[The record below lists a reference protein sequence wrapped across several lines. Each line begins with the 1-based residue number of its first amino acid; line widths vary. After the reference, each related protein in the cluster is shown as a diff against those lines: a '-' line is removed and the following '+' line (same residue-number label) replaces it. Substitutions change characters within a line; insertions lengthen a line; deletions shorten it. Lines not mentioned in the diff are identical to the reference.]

1 MRIGELR
8 LFSSRL
14 SLPFAAFLLMGFAVL
29 SSSSGADDALF
40 ARTQGELE
48 RLWSGVLGCA
58 DGHEPHIT
66 RNRLDDSGSFEDT
79 DSEAVPT
86 GTSGDY
92 SQCGKQSLRN
102 TSSRMIIDTIEGAL
116 RQGGLAL
123 FEDGFQVDS
132 SISWVFG
139 DNFQGELDVVVP
151 VWSSTRLNGEGSVLF
166 LQPGAAFWPGID
178 DDLRS
183 DANLGVVYRTN
194 LLPDVVAGVSVFYDR
209 NFERGHSRLG
219 LGADAQS
226 GNFHGSFNYYHPLTD
241 EEDGREDDG
250 ISYIERAQRGSDLTF
265 AFGHD
270 TFRLSGSLGYW
281 RFEGEDEEKTQ
292 WHPSYGFDAGFRVL
306 PGVFVEGGYEHH
318 DSEDSL
324 GSRWSAGLSVRFAL
338 PGLDGAMDFESGNLS
353 SPYLWRVVERE
364 KRILYEE
371 FIGLPRVNLTAS
383 HSVQM
388 EGEMATVTLA
398 LSDPLEEDVELHLI
412 THEAS
417 TATLGPDGDFSLGY
431 TVFEVDAE
439 TGEESRPAG
448 DPTDCPISPCEVAI
462 PSGVTTAEV
471 LMDIHDDSDDND
483 REQSEYIEM
492 RVHVPEAHAAL
503 VHSRDVVR
511 VTIAAHGNT
520 VAFDSASDTELLENT
535 AGPTSNGTPP
545 VPGTAEVAVLVD
557 LPAPRP
563 ITLDVNVDPSSTAE
577 PEDYSLPSALTIPA
591 GQPGGTITLT
601 GIDDSDGEE
610 GSETIVLS
618 LSARGSLPEGWS
630 LDETTTHEVT
640 IRDDDLSVGFAVDDL
655 NGTEPANGS
664 TDFSVRVSLTVPP
677 SAELTVP
684 VEIDATGTTARVS
697 GGSEDVTY
705 TSTSLTFDANTQTL
719 SQNIIL
725 TVNADDDAEGAETV
739 RLRIGDHSSYRSGG
753 NDFSIGRETF
763 TLTILAND
771 NTISFDSASDTELEE
786 NRGTA
791 NVKVNVNQPTL
802 QTITLNVDV
811 DSSSTAESGD
821 YSLPSTVTI
830 PATQPSGTIT
840 LRGIDDPDGEGNED
854 IILSLS
860 ASGVLPEGWT
870 LDETATHTVTIRDD
884 DLAIGFAVAERTE
897 PEPESAT
904 GDTQFTVAVEVT
916 VSPEANLTVPIGIDT
931 AATSASAA
939 AGGDVTYTPTSL
951 TFNANTQTLS
961 QDITFT
967 VRADSTAEEDE
978 RLRLRI
984 SDDSSFTSGGNN
996 FSVGQRTFDL
1006 IIPAND
1012 NTVSFDSSSDAE
1024 FGENRGTANVRVNV
1038 DRPAPT
1044 TITLNVNVDSSST
1057 ADPSNDFSLPST
1069 VTIRAEQP
1077 RGMITLTG
1085 VHDDI
1090 SEGNETVVL
1099 SLSAPAGGL
1108 PEGWTVDETATYEL
1122 RILDDDLAIG
1132 FAVAERTEPEPAMGT
1147 TTFTV
1152 AVEVTVS
1159 PEVELTVPIG
1169 VDTTATSASVT
1180 TGGDVEYTPTS
1191 LTFAANTE
1199 TLSQDITFTVRDDSV
1214 AEEDER
1220 LRLRISDHTSFTD
1233 GGNNFSVGQRTFDLI
1248 IPAND
1253 NVVRLDLA
1261 DDASVEE
1268 GGTLSVSLATEGNN
1282 PAPSSGLPIVVT
1294 VTPQGSASDNDIS
1307 YTRNRSFSGMP
1318 PFNFNITAD
1327 GDTDAEAPEVFDI
1340 SIVAGANFPSSWG
1353 SVDSATA
1360 AFTIPANDNIIELAS
1375 TSQRFTLQEH
1385 ATTIQSGIVVLDIDN
1400 PAALADALSSNITL
1414 THTATIA
1421 GDEDDTVGNDIEV
1434 DDFVIDATTGQAT
1447 LSGLGITFGALTDTV
1462 PELDEVA
1469 TITFTDDNDVL
1480 PEGWEVNSGNNS
1492 LTVTIPA
1499 NDNEFALGAPADA
1512 AIDEGG
1518 DGTTLEL
1525 SFTNPPPSET
1535 VLRIDFDDRN
1545 GSGVERDDGELDVN
1559 FSANKG
1565 AVYSKTDETLTIPA
1579 NVDSPVTLTVEAE
1592 DDTRPESDEMFTLQL
1607 NDSHASN
1614 SLPDGF
1620 AIASGQAQHVI
1631 TINAADNTVGFA
1643 SASSEL
1649 VEGAFA
1655 PSLDGNLV
1663 IEASEQLPGQT
1674 ALPTFILRSDNP
1686 DVLIRRTHDR
1696 HLYNSSS
1703 GELTIRSGSAINTNR
1718 RPRVQEVD
1726 ISLGI
1731 AVDEDAMSE
1740 EATLTLDLK
1749 SGESLPEGWEL
1760 GRKTHTVKI
1769 FDKDVPVPRTVFFE
1783 TDSAEIAEDASN
1795 NVSVTLRISPPPTAP
1810 ISIPVTA
1817 EGDSNAYTSR
1827 AGAQGASFGGTVDF
1841 AANDGDARL
1850 FLIPQEDGNAVSEV
1864 ITFTIGTLPANY
1876 TVAEHASWT
1885 VTINDIDA
1893 PKGDVGFAPNQPANG
1908 AEGASVSLKVMSTV
1922 AADEDLEIAWEVEPG
1937 DEVNTS
1943 AGTVTIPMG
1952 ENEASFEIGIR
1963 TDGIAEGSET
1973 ITVKLGGANLPRG
1986 WSLSSETG
1994 EHEIR
1999 IDANENNIGFKD
2011 ESTRVLTEGAPVDG
2025 GTSVD
2030 LGLFINKALPQASTI
2045 SLVSDN
2051 PDVRIVP
2058 RVPTMATYS
2067 GTTLTIPAGE
2077 NEIFLTV
2084 TSIEDTDDMHD
2095 SATLTLANLGLP
2107 QGWEIARS
2115 ANSLP
2120 LSILDQDAANF
2131 IGFASTST
2139 IIDETLGDR
2148 DDCAGETRENCVKI
2162 VLHTNPHV
2170 TDPGA
2175 LGGLALLNR
2184 SGEGQVTRDIFLLS
2198 SSSSS
2203 VPQRTRT
2210 IAYTQTDVAG
2220 GTEIIIPVYINDDTV
2235 FEGDEVFTLS
2245 ITDQSAPTGY
2255 IFLEKTH
2262 TITILSSENT
2272 LDVAAVPSG
2281 EFFEGDVVPVTL
2293 TLSNPAPSNGLPV
2306 NVTVAPQ
2313 GSASA
2318 EDISFL
2324 TSVNIPAGANE
2335 FDVEV
2340 SIVEDTVAESQ
2351 AESFV
2356 FSITAGADFPASWG
2370 SVATTTQTINVAEDG
2385 EDHVSFRS
2393 SNPATASEG
2402 DAVDL
2407 SVELNKSYTESLTFN
2422 WEASPANAVQV
2433 SSGQVTVAASAT
2445 MNSTPIH
2452 LVFRDDKVAELQQDI
2467 TVTLTDVDT
2476 TDNYAVHP
2484 VNGKHV
2490 IALAASDNT
2499 IRFSREEA
2507 SLGETGSTFGGTL
2520 DNIGF
2525 VSIVVD
2531 NPLPTLA
2538 DIQLRIS
2545 GTAEGEGKRGE
2556 EGDYF
2561 FSVGNHSRANG
2572 GLYNFETD
2580 ILTLPHSIGQVG
2592 LGVDSN
2598 PDTDA
2603 DHETIIFEI
2612 SDNNLPE
2619 GWTIVEPS
2627 TTTVY
2632 INDAQAADRN
2642 NNIGFARSN
2651 ITVREGD
2658 SIFDLSLSLRNAG
2671 GGPLHRDG
2679 VVRNTPV
2686 ALPLMLSFTGNDDG
2700 DLEHSGEVVI
2710 IPAGTSVANSI
2721 VSVPHFT
2728 ARDDSL
2734 PESIETVTVTLA
2746 KGASFPSG
2754 WEIDATANTFRIN
2767 IQDNDTPTSTLGFA
2781 DAMISTEETRS
2792 ASQQI
2797 QLMGALKDASGNPL
2811 TNLAVALPFALS
2823 IDVQANDG
2831 DISLDDTGE
2840 VATSVSLDANGE
2852 FNLAAVTIIDDEE
2865 TEADETFIIR
2875 LARGG
2880 NFPSGWSI
2888 DDDAN
2893 ELSVTIDQNDQPESF
2908 VQFVDKEL
2916 NIAEEVDGLSATVRV
2931 AISPQLSS
2939 EASIGIDAAGTAL
2952 FLSDY
2957 TFDGTHYRIT
2967 NEQPLEGII
2976 TLPAGADEA
2985 TFAVIAAGDGVDE
2998 PDEQIEIRLV
3008 ERSGDNALPSPYEIG
3023 KQSRLIVNLADG
3035 DDPPPNVIRF
3045 ADNAPVSAS
3054 EGGETVAVSLVVPAP
3069 PPEDIELRFFFVGTA
3084 GEASGSRA
3092 NDYSVTTIGGMYEA
3106 SRAILTIPAGEDD
3119 VRITLDIEDDFIV
3132 DPEETITM
3140 VMRANGPLPEGFG
3153 VAPEPNHTHTVTIA
3167 DNDIPA
3173 FIGFESRESRIE
3185 EPGSATLGHEIPL
3198 YIRGVIPRDF
3208 VLDAAVDSASTATN
3222 NTDFA
3227 VQRLFLEAGDK
3238 APASILV
3245 DIKPDNNAENDE
3257 TIILVLDGN
3266 SLPDGLGLAGITT
3279 HAITIPANDNAVQFG
3294 GVIDGIE
3301 SLGEAAGSRT
3311 EDIRVSLP
3319 QHSESG
3325 NVDIA
3330 MRSSGSATE
3339 GSDYDITVKS
3349 PATATYANGVLS
3361 IPPGEGMID
3370 LTITV
3375 VDDSPDDDDVDF
3387 DNETI
3392 ILTLSDPNGNL
3403 PSGWFINT
3411 GEAGANVFG
3420 HIQSLSIADDDNPA
3434 ASTIT
3439 FGTTAVTAEETTGS
3453 QNGCAS
3459 FTAGVKNCIATV
3471 VHINPGITGAEMKAT
3486 LTLADASGS
3495 ALSTDDV
3502 FITGDESSDRAS
3514 TTDLIFENT
3523 DGQAGGNRKTIY
3535 IHIVDD
3541 DIVEE
3546 TKTFTLTISDLSD
3559 GISHTLVNDTFT
3571 LTLTDDDKPTNTIG
3585 FESAGAVTD
3594 ETRAAGQGIRI
3605 RGVLKTPDG
3614 GVVPRP
3620 DVPIPFTLTLS
3631 TTGDIMVD
3639 GAGAVSD
3646 KVFTDALG
3654 AFDLAEA
3661 TIIDDADREDAE
3673 AVTITLGKGVRFPD
3687 GWSIEPG
3694 ADEFE
3699 ITINSNDNLISFGG
3713 FVDSTASLGEADGS
3727 QTEDIRLAI
3736 DAAHPDEAITLNIL
3750 SSGTATEEADYEI
3763 SVKSP
3768 TGASYSKGVLTI
3780 PATEDTVDL
3789 TITVMDDAVDD
3800 EDVDFDDFDNE
3811 EIILTIDPLSSLPNG
3826 WRVDAREMPAS
3837 SGEFNNI
3844 FKAVITDNDTAA
3856 ASTAGWRTTHTIV
3869 NETVPNSPCAN
3880 YYMTDDIYKNCFR
3893 VVIHN
3898 TPKITGIPGT
3908 LITLGDEDGNKLTST
3923 DDIFISDEELDL
3935 GQAVEVGH
3943 NYSNTRALHDPNYDW
3958 DVYIVNDDKVEGDRV
3973 YTLTI
3978 EKAPGGYTLVNPVHT
3993 ITILDDDFA
4002 TASFAEGSSTGQED
4016 VANSSSIE
4024 ITLSHAAPVGG
4035 LPLRL
4040 AFDNTTSAPSY
4051 VVSDAAKASY
4061 SQGNG
4066 LLTINEGE
4074 TSVTLTGSQ
4083 TSDQDNID
4091 NEYVIT
4097 LEKGENFPRHF
4108 VIDSD
4113 KNVHTAIFDDLTP
4126 NENTIGWA
4134 MTEVS
4139 AMEGAADSLV
4149 RPLPMLKL
4157 TDVIGGGG
4165 AFTYPIPEFRFT
4177 TTINDAVT
4185 GFLISLGNSD
4195 GTSDGDWSG
4204 STGEVRL
4211 RAGKSYNDGLIDVL
4225 FDITDDIF
4233 EEGTVLYEYTISP
4246 VNFPR
4251 GWEVD
4256 PDNDTLTIT
4265 VHDDEVPVPGG
4276 SNVIE
4281 FVETGA
4287 GISEAGEESVSTIV
4301 RITHPN
4307 RNQMKFSLAPQ
4318 SAPASSAGTEDYN
4331 YDVTLPSDPSAD
4343 IYDES
4348 NRIVTLPG
4356 GASEIELM
4364 VTAEDDRLD
4373 DDLEVVNFKLEEAGA
4388 VEVLPEGWRIGER
4401 DTFAVTVF
4409 DNDGSA
4415 GAPTATL
4422 SEWTRSGST
4431 KGGIA
4436 QLSSTTAE
4444 DTPFELSPRGAVYL
4458 TEKAPAPEGLNLILT
4473 VPIEHADDVEI
4484 SNGSSLKSSVTKGS
4498 VDGQYLFNVKAGESD
4513 ATFYVNV
4520 TNDNFDEPI
4529 EAFDITLSEGA
4540 NFPSNWTLR
4549 EEVAY
4554 RLVIPVDENDTI
4566 GTIGFDLNAV
4576 ATVTEGASFASP
4588 PTPTNAIELPINIFP
4603 ALSENIMLA
4612 ISVTGD
4618 GVQDGEYNIY
4628 TITAS
4633 GATYANGFLSI
4644 PSGTTETSFVFATRD
4659 DEESEINEEAI
4670 VTLSGELPPR
4680 LSFAERSRTITIID
4694 DDRKIGFAASTD
4706 TVNRTSVFEDVGA
4719 VTLTVVP
4726 VVPFSGDGTLEWSA
4740 SPTDSL
4746 SGATSGS
4753 IDLNQGDTSKTFT
4766 ISVNDDSTLE
4776 NSEEITI
4783 TLAAGSLPPGWQ
4795 LDDDS
4800 HVIAVA
4806 PSDGTLEFASSF
4818 ADTTAVEGDMVA
4830 VTLSSDID
4838 APSDGLPITVSVAP
4852 QGGDAAAEDV
4862 MFSELQTIPAGQ
4874 REHSFNIEIREDDTY
4889 EGAAEEFLVG
4899 IAAGMDFPNGWG
4911 TVSTD
4916 TRTITVSADDNT
4928 IRFAQAM
4935 LTVSE
4940 DPGFFG
4946 TANTRMFRIDIDAA
4960 LPTAADITINFDGN
4974 HEDGDYSIDV
4984 SDGDKASGTSY
4995 ANGVLTI
5002 GAGDGQIEMK
5012 ITANPDAMEADNEV
5026 FTLTFDGSSLPE
5038 GLHLEDPPSSLEI
5051 TIEDAES
5058 VVGFKEAFSRMAEN
5072 VGMVELEVVAGFE
5085 APEDITLNVT
5095 VQDIAPTAFT
5105 ATATKDYV
5113 LVTTRLTIPKG
5124 QKTGTVQLNIMDDND
5139 MEGGESNESV
5149 ELIISAS
5156 GSLPDGWR
5164 ISIPEHELTI
5174 ENDDSV
5180 VGFAAYTGIVFNNL
5194 GGAVNEP
5201 IVFEDAENVFV
5212 RVQSTQPAP
5221 MGGFDLKYQVTSGA
5235 SQLASTHQGV
5245 ATITFPGE
5253 NGGDTVADFNITW
5266 MDDSTPEPEAT
5277 VTLKLLQT
5285 DSNLPDG
5292 WTFGKQEYTFD
5303 LVDDDNRIGFAA
5315 SSSDVAEN
5323 VQDGMASVMVN
5334 VNGSAPPSNI
5344 TLDVSVET
5352 SGTTATEGSE
5362 DDYLPLSPSLTISTS
5377 QTQGAIQIGIVNDSK
5392 RESDEDVVL
5401 SIAASGDLPR
5411 GWSLGTMSH
5420 TLTIKDDDREVSFA
5434 DGAPSEIME
5443 DGVSVSA
5450 ELQIMPP
5457 LAADVTIPLFI
5468 TGDSDAYTISTSP
5481 ASAALS
5487 TRPDNQRS
5495 WNGTVS
5501 FVQADGD
5508 SVTFSIVPKKEEDRT
5523 DDSITVAID
5532 AANLPYGYSVGSNP
5546 SWELNIV
5553 DIDKR
5558 VVSFTDERRGDVSED
5573 GFTINTI
5580 QIMPPPTTASV
5591 SIPLTIIG
5599 DPDAYTISLVSSGSA
5614 TISSDGM
5621 IDFPRGQGSVRIRV
5635 DGNRD
5640 LDREEEDI
5648 AITIDDANLPPGYRT
5663 GTISSWEF
5671 KIKDSGQ
5678 RAVSFLR
5685 ADVDSVRENGYFAN
5699 QRLYIYPPLT
5709 ENVVIPLIIT
5719 GDPDA
5724 YTMRTVSP
5732 SGAITVQ
5739 PIDAS
5744 TARGEVAFA
5753 LSAGSSEFV
5762 TLELQG
5768 ADDEDND
5775 PETVTLTI
5783 DESQLPPGYGVGSI
5797 PSWRIDIA
5805 DDSRVVSF
5813 GPNPDTAVFRDR
5825 VTISEGGR
5833 ASVQLRVSPPLEA
5846 GQNLAVPLRS
5856 TYSIVLP
5863 NHPFLLEWPSGE
5875 YSISAIS
5882 PRGARYENG
5891 VVHFDQRGDADSVT
5905 LEFRSRRDP
5914 DHFNERINISID
5926 GPNLPLGFVA
5936 GDNSSWELNST
5947 DNTRPNISF
5956 AVQDVTEE
5964 DVGHDGW
5971 LTLNK
5976 RVGDV
5981 INVRVESRNGN
5992 DINRRP
5998 GPAINLGVDTPFD
6011 NPGIP
6016 GISRPNQNPI
6026 YGSDSRGG
6034 EVVLAESNGGI
6045 TDWEVR
6051 REGSGDNTYNIRFTA
6066 RRAGSYTV
6074 RIAEVPS
6081 GTVIGEISRIN
6092 IRIQ

>member
-1 MRIGELR
+1 MNSMRIGELR

-79 DSEAVPT
+79 DGEAVPT

-102 TSSRMIIDTIEGAL
+102 TSSRMIVDTIEGAL

-132 SISWVFG
+132 SIGWVLG
-139 DNFQGELDVVVP
+139 DNVQGELDVVVP
-151 VWSSTRLNGEGSVLF
+151 VWSSTRLSGEGSVLF

-194 LLPDVVAGVSVFYDR
+194 LLPDVVAGVSIFYDR

-241 EEDGREDDG
+241 EEDGREEDG

-292 WHPSYGFDAGFRVL
+292 WHPSYGVDAGFRVL

-338 PGLDGAMDFESGNLS
+338 PGLDGAMDFGGGNLS
-353 SPYLWRVVERE
+353 SPDLWRVVERE

-563 ITLDVNVDPSSTAE
+563 ITLNVNVDPSSTAE

-618 LSARGSLPEGWS
+618 LSA
-630 LDETTTHEVT
+630 
-640 IRDDDLSVGFAVDDL
+640 
-655 NGTEPANGS
+655 
-664 TDFSVRVSLTVPP
+664 
-677 SAELTVP
+677 
-684 VEIDATGTTARVS
+684 
-697 GGSEDVTY
+697 
-705 TSTSLTFDANTQTL
+705 
-719 SQNIIL
+719 
-725 TVNADDDAEGAETV
+725 
-739 RLRIGDHSSYRSGG
+739 
-753 NDFSIGRETF
+753 
-763 TLTILAND
+763 
-771 NTISFDSASDTELEE
+771 
-786 NRGTA
+786 
-791 NVKVNVNQPTL
+791 
-802 QTITLNVDV
+802 
-811 DSSSTAESGD
+811 
-821 YSLPSTVTI
+821 
-830 PATQPSGTIT
+830 
-840 LRGIDDPDGEGNED
+840 
-854 IILSLS
+854 
-860 ASGVLPEGWT
+860 SGVLPEGWI

-897 PEPESAT
+897 PESAT

-916 VSPEANLTVPIGIDT
+916 VSPKANLTVPIGIDT
-931 AATSASAA
+931 TATSASAT

-961 QDITFT
+961 QDINFT
-967 VRADSTAEEDE
+967 VRADSVAEEDE

-1012 NTVSFDSSSDAE
+1012 NTVSFDSSSDTE

-1057 ADPSNDFSLPST
+1057 ADPNDDFSLPQT
-1069 VTIRAEQP
+1069 VTIRQGQP
-1077 RGMITLTG
+1077 SGMITLTG

-1132 FAVAERTEPEPAMGT
+1132 FAVAERTEPEPTTGT

-1169 VDTTATSASVT
+1169 VDTTSTSASVT

-1199 TLSQDITFTVRDDSV
+1199 TLSQDITFTVRDDSA

-1220 LRLRISDHTSFTD
+1220 LRLRISDHISFTD

-1253 NVVRLDLA
+1253 NVVRLDIA

-1268 GGTLSVSLATEGNN
+1268 GGSLSVSLATEGNN

-1294 VTPQGSASDNDIS
+1294 VTPQGSASVNDIS
-1307 YTRNRSFSGMP
+1307 YTRNQSFSGMP

-1327 GDTDAEAPEVFDI
+1327 GDTHAEAPEIFDI
-1340 SIVAGANFPSSWG
+1340 SIAAGTNFPSSWG

-1375 TSQRFTLQEH
+1375 TSQSFTLQEH

-1400 PAALADALSSNITL
+1400 PAALADALSGNITL

-1434 DDFVIDATTGQAT
+1434 DDFVIDATTGQAI

-1469 TITFTDDNDVL
+1469 TITFTDDNAVL

-1499 NDNEFALGAPADA
+1499 NDNEFTLGAPADA

-1525 SFTNPPPSET
+1525 SFTNPPPSDT
-1535 VLRIDFDDRN
+1535 VLRIDFEDRN

-1565 AVYSKTDETLTIPA
+1565 ATYSKTDETLTIPA

-1614 SLPDGF
+1614 SLPNGF
-1620 AIASGQAQHVI
+1620 AVASGQAQHVI

-1731 AVDEDAMSE
+1731 ATDEDAMSE

-1817 EGDSNAYTSR
+1817 EGDSNAYTSQ

-1876 TVAEHASWT
+1876 TVAENASWT

-1908 AEGASVSLKVMSTV
+1908 AEGALVSLKVMSTV

-1937 DEVNTS
+1937 DEVDTS

-1952 ENEASFEIGIR
+1952 ENEATFEIGIR

-1973 ITVKLGGANLPRG
+1973 IKVKLGSANLPRG

-1999 IDANENNIGFKD
+1999 IDANENTIGFKD
-2011 ESTRVLTEGAPVDG
+2011 ESTRVLTEGVPVDG

-2030 LGLFINKALPQASTI
+2030 LGLFINKALPQASTV

-2058 RVPTMATYS
+2058 RVPTTATYS

-2077 NEIFLTV
+2077 DEIFLTV

-2107 QGWEIARS
+2107 QGWEIAS
-2115 ANSLP
+2115 STNSLP

-2131 IGFASTST
+2131 IGFALTST

-2148 DDCAGETRENCVKI
+2148 DNCAGETRENCVKI
-2162 VLHTNPHV
+2162 VLHASPHV
-2170 TDPGA
+2170 TDSGA
-2175 LGGLALLNR
+2175 LGNLVLANR
-2184 SGEGQVTRDIFLLS
+2184 SGEGGVTNDIFLLS

-2203 VPQRTRT
+2203 VPQRTRS
-2210 IAYTQTDVAG
+2210 IDYTETDAAD
-2220 GTEIIIPVYINDDTV
+2220 GTKITIPVYINDDAV

-2245 ITDQSAPTGY
+2245 ISDPTAPTGY
-2255 IFLEKTH
+2255 TFSNKTH

-2272 LDVAAVPSG
+2272 LDIAAIPSG

-2306 NVTVAPQ
+2306 NVTVTPQ

-2318 EDISFL
+2318 EDIMFPA
-2324 TSVNIPAGANE
+2324 SVVIPAGMDQ
-2335 FDVEV
+2335 FDVGV
-2340 SIVEDTVAESQ
+2340 TIVEDSVTEMG
-2351 AESFV
+2351 AESFQ
-2356 FSITAGADFPASWG
+2356 FSIAAGTNFPASWG
-2370 SVATTTQTINVAEDG
+2370 TVATTTQTINVAEDG

-2393 SNPATASEG
+2393 ENPATAREG
-2402 DAVDL
+2402 DRDVDL
-2407 SVELNKSYTESLTFN
+2407 SVELNKAHNADLTFN
-2422 WEASPANAVQV
+2422 WSVLPADAVEI
-2433 SSGQVTVAASAT
+2433 SSGQVTIPSNNT
-2445 MNSTPIH
+2445 RNSTPIS
-2452 LVFRDDKVAELQQDI
+2452 LDFMDDEVAELQQDI
-2467 TVTLTDVDT
+2467 TITLTDVDT
-2476 TDNYAVHP
+2476 ADNYAIHP
-2484 VNGKHV
+2484 VNGRHV
-2490 IALAASDNT
+2490 IVLAASDNT
-2499 IRFSREEA
+2499 IRFSRTES
-2507 SLGETGSTFGGTL
+2507 SLGETGNTLGGTL
-2520 DNIGF
+2520 DNIG
-2525 VSIVVD
+2525 SIGIFVD
-2531 NPLPTLA
+2531 NPLPMPSGIRLM
-2538 DIQLRIS
+2538 IS
-2545 GTAEGEGKRGE
+2545 GTAEGEGID
-2556 EGDYF
+2556 GDYF
-2561 FSVGNHSRANG
+2561 FTVPSRSRANG
-2572 GLYNFETD
+2572 GLYDFQSQ

-2592 LGVDSN
+2592 FAVDAN
-2598 PDTDA
+2598 RDDDA
-2603 DHETIIFEI
+2603 DHETIIFNI
-2612 SDNNLPE
+2612 SDNGSLPE

-2627 TTTVY
+2627 TSTVY
-2632 INDAQAADRN
+2632 INDAQSADRN

-2671 GGPLHRDG
+2671 GGPLYRDG
-2679 VVRNTPV
+2679 LVRSTPV
-2686 ALPLMLSFTGNDDG
+2686 ALPLMLSLSDDG
-2700 DLEHSGEVVI
+2700 DLKQNSELII
-2710 IPAGTSVANSI
+2710 IPAGTSIANGI

-2728 ARDDSL
+2728 VNDDSL
-2734 PESIETVTVTLA
+2734 DEGTETVTVTLA

-2754 WEIDATANTFRIN
+2754 WEIDATANTFRIS
-2767 IQDNDTPTSTLGFA
+2767 IQDNDTPTKTLGFA
-2781 DAMISTEETRS
+2781 DTVISTEETRS
-2792 ASQQI
+2792 GSQQI
-2797 QLMGALKDASGNPL
+2797 QLTGVLSEASGSPV
-2811 TNLAVALPFALS
+2811 TNLAVALPFALT
-2823 IDVQANDG
+2823 IGGDANDG
-2831 DISLDDTGE
+2831 DISLEETGE
-2840 VATSVSLDANGE
+2840 VSASVSLDASGE
-2852 FNLAAVTIIDDEE
+2852 FNLAAATIIDDDE

-2893 ELSVTIDQNDQPESF
+2893 ELSVTINQNDQPGSF

-2916 NIAEEVDGLSATVRV
+2916 NIAEDVDRLSATVRV

-2976 TLPAGADEA
+2976 TLPAEVDEA

-2998 PDEQIEIRLV
+2998 PDEHIEIRLV

-3023 KQSRLIVNLADG
+3023 EQSRLIVSLADG
-3035 DDPPPNVIRF
+3035 DDTPPNVIGF

-3054 EGGETVAVSLVVPAP
+3054 EGGETVAVSLVVPRP

-3084 GEASGSRA
+3084 GEASGSSA

-3140 VMRANGPLPEGFG
+3140 VMRTNGPLPEGFG
-3153 VAPEPNHTHTVTIA
+3153 VAPEPNHTHTITIA

-3198 YIRGVIPRDF
+3198 YIRGAIPRDF
-3208 VLDAAVDSASTATN
+3208 VLNAAVDAASTAAN
-3222 NTDFA
+3222 NADFA

-3245 DIKPDNNAENDE
+3245 DINPDNNAENDE

-3294 GVIDGIE
+3294 GVVDGTA

-3361 IPPGEGMID
+3361 IPPGEGMVD

-3375 VDDSPDDDDVDF
+3375 VDDGPDDDDVDF

-3403 PSGWFINT
+3403 PRGWFINT
-3411 GEAGANVFG
+3411 GEVGANVFG
-3420 HIQSLSIADDDNPA
+3420 HIRSLSIADDDNPA

-3459 FTAGVKNCIATV
+3459 FTTGVKNCIATV

-3495 ALSTDDV
+3495 APSTDDV

-3514 TTDLIFENT
+3514 TTDLVFENT

-3535 IHIVDD
+3535 IYIVDD

-3585 FESAGAVTD
+3585 FESAEIVTD

-3614 GVVPRP
+3614 GVVPRS

-3631 TTGDIMVD
+3631 ATGDIMVD

-3661 TIIDDADREDAE
+3661 TIIDDADKEDAE

-3713 FVDSTASLGEADGS
+3713 VVDGTASLGEADGS
-3727 QTEDIRLAI
+3727 RTEDIRLAI
-3736 DAAHPDEAITLNIL
+3736 DAAHPNEAITLNIL
-3750 SSGTATEEADYEI
+3750 SSGTATEGADYAI

-3768 TGASYSKGVLTI
+3768 TGASYSEGVLTI
-3780 PATEDTVDL
+3780 PADEDTVDL

-3800 EDVDFDDFDNE
+3800 DDTNSDDFDNE

-3844 FKAVITDNDTAA
+3844 FKVGITDNDTAA
-3856 ASTAGWRTTHTIV
+3856 ANTAGWRTTHTIV

-3898 TPKITGIPGT
+3898 TPKIAGIPGT

-3923 DDIFISDEELDL
+3923 DDIFISDEEFDL

-4024 ITLSHAAPVGG
+4024 ITLSHAAPAGG

-4083 TSDQDNID
+4083 TNDQDNID

-4165 AFTYPIPEFRFT
+4165 AFTDPIPEFRFT

-4211 RAGKSYNDGLIDVL
+4211 RAGKSYDDGLINVL
-4225 FDITDDIF
+4225 FDITNDIF
-4233 EEGTVLYEYTISP
+4233 DEGTVLYEYTISP

-4287 GISEAGEESVSTIV
+4287 SISEAGSGSVSTIV
-4301 RITHPN
+4301 RIAHPN

-4331 YDVTLPSDPSAD
+4331 YDVTLPSNPSAD

-4348 NRIVTLPG
+4348 NRIVTLPS
-4356 GASEIELM
+4356 GASEIELT
-4364 VTAEDDRLD
+4364 VTAEDDRID
-4373 DDLEVVNFKLEEAGA
+4373 DDFEVVNFKLEEAVA
-4388 VEVLPEGWRIGER
+4388 VEALPEGWRIGER
-4401 DTFAVTVF
+4401 DTFVVTVF

-4431 KGGIA
+4431 KGAIA

-4444 DTPFELSPRGAVYL
+4444 DTPFELAPRGAVYL
-4458 TEKAPAPEGLNLILT
+4458 TENAPAPDGLNLILT
-4473 VPIEHADDVEI
+4473 VPIEYADDVEI
-4484 SNGSSLKSSVTKGS
+4484 SNGSSLKSSVTRGS
-4498 VDGQYLFNVKAGESD
+4498 VKGQYLFNVKAGESD
-4513 ATFYVNV
+4513 AIFHLNV

-4529 EAFDITLSEGA
+4529 EAFDITLSKGA

-4554 RLVIPVDENDTI
+4554 RLAIPVDENDII
-4566 GTIGFDLNAV
+4566 GTIGFDLNAA
-4576 ATVTEGASFASP
+4576 ATVTEGASVATP
-4588 PTPTNAIELPINIFP
+4588 PDPSSAIEVPINIFP
-4603 ALSENIMLA
+4603 ALSDDIILA

-4618 GVQDGEYNIY
+4618 GIQQGDGLQRAEYNIR

-4633 GATYANGFLSI
+4633 GATYADGFLSI
-4644 PSGTTETSFVFATRD
+4644 PSGTTETSFIFAALD
-4659 DEESEINEEAI
+4659 DDESEINEEAI
-4670 VTLSGELPPR
+4670 VTLSGELPAR
-4680 LSFAERSRTITIID
+4680 LGFTDRSRIITIID
-4694 DDRKIGFAASTD
+4694 DDRTIGFATSAD
-4706 TVNRTSVFEDVGA
+4706 TVNPTSVFEDVGS

-4726 VVPFSGDGTLEWSA
+4726 IVPFSTNGTLEWSA
-4740 SPTDSL
+4740 SPTGSL
-4746 SGATSGS
+4746 SGSTNGS
-4753 IDLNQGDTSKTFT
+4753 INLNQGDTSKTFT
-4766 ISVNDDSTLE
+4766 ISVNNDSTLE

-4783 TLAAGSLPPGWQ
+4783 TLTGDSLPPGWK
-4795 LDDDS
+4795 LGDDS
-4800 HVIAVA
+4800 HTITIE
-4806 PSDGTLEFASSF
+4806 PSDGTLGFASSF
-4818 ADTTAVEGDMVA
+4818 ADATPDEGDMVT
-4830 VTLSSDID
+4830 VMLSTNID
-4838 APSDGLPITVSVAP
+4838 APSGGLPITVSVTP
-4852 QGGDAAAEDV
+4852 QGGDASAQDV
-4862 MFSELQTIPAGQ
+4862 MFEASQMIAAGQ
-4874 REHSFNIEIREDDTY
+4874 REHSFAIEIREDNTH
-4889 EGAAEEFLVG
+4889 ETTAEEFLVG
-4899 IAAGMDFPNGWG
+4899 IASGADFPGGWG

-4916 TRTITVSADDNT
+4916 TRMITVSADKNM
-4928 IRFAQAM
+4928 IRFAQEK
-4935 LTVSE
+4935 LTVQE
-4940 DPGFFG
+4940 DPGITMSSNMREFQI
-4946 TANTRMFRIDIDAA
+4946 NVDAA
-4960 LPTAADITINFDGN
+4960 LTTDASVTINSEGN

-4984 SDGDKASGTSY
+4984 HDDDKSKGSY
-4995 ANGVLTI
+4995 ANGLLTI
-5002 GAGDGQIEMK
+5002 KAGNNQIKMK
-5012 ITANPDAMEADNEV
+5012 ITANRDEMEAENEV
-5026 FTLTFDGSSLPE
+5026 FTLTFDGNSLPE
-5038 GLHLEDPPSSLEI
+5038 GLHLDAPPSSLEV
-5051 TIEDAES
+5051 TIEDAEN
-5058 VVGFKEAFSRMAEN
+5058 VVGFEEAFSTVNEN
-5072 VGMVELEVVAGFE
+5072 VGMVTLKVITGFA
-5085 APEDITLNVT
+5085 APQDITLNVT
-5095 VQDIAPTAFT
+5095 VEDIAATAFT
-5105 ATATKDYV
+5105 ATETKDYTLTNTSV
-5113 LVTTRLTIPKG
+5113 TIPMG
-5124 QKTGTVQLNIMDDND
+5124 MTEGTVELMIVND
-5139 MEGGESNESV
+5139 MDEDGVEQEEMV
-5149 ELIISAS
+5149 ELRVSPS
-5156 GSLPDGWR
+5156 TGGLPTGWR
-5164 ISIPEHELTI
+5164 TSNNPTHELRIT
-5174 ENDDSV
+5174 NDDTV
-5180 VGFAAYTGIVFNNL
+5180 VGFAAYTGVTFIDIGVFNKPVVYESD
-5194 GGAVNEP
+5194 GHVVVAVE
-5201 IVFEDAENVFV
+5201 
-5212 RVQSTQPAP
+5212 SSQPAP
-5221 MGGFDLKYQVTSGA
+5221 MPGFKLKYEVTSGA
-5235 SQLASTHQGV
+5235 GQLGSDHRSP
-5245 ATITFPGE
+5245 ATIDFPGM
-5253 NGGDTVADFNITW
+5253 NGGDRVVHFQIPLVN
-5266 MDDSTPEPEAT
+5266 DDIPEEEAM
-5277 VTLKLLQT
+5277 VTLRLSEAT
-5285 DSNLPDG
+5285 DSNLPMG
-5292 WTFGKQEYTFD
+5292 WTLGRQEYTFT
-5303 LVDDDNRIGFAA
+5303 LVDDDNSVGFMM
-5315 SSSDVAEN
+5315 SNSEVAEN

-5334 VNGSAPPSNI
+5334 VNGLAPPSDI
-5344 TLDVSVET
+5344 TLDVSVNT
-5352 SGTTATEGSE
+5352 SGTTATEGSDE
-5362 DDYLPLSPSLTISTS
+5362 DYSLPSPNLTIGTS
-5377 QTQGAIQIGIVNDSK
+5377 QTQGAIEINIVNDDK
-5392 RESDEDVVL
+5392 RESDEVIVL
-5401 SIAASGDLPR
+5401 SFAASGDLPR
-5411 GWSLGTMSH
+5411 GWSLGTMEH
-5420 TLTIKDDDREVSFA
+5420 RLTIKDDDREVSFA
-5434 DGAPSEIME
+5434 DGAPSEAME
-5443 DGVSVSA
+5443 GDPATSVSA

-5457 LAADVTIPLFI
+5457 LAANVTIPLII
-5468 TGDSDAYTISTSP
+5468 TGSPDAYMISAP
-5481 ASAALS
+5481 ASPVLS
-5487 TRPDNQRS
+5487 TRSENQLS
-5495 WNGTVS
+5495 WEGTVTFMQGGS
-5501 FVQADGD
+5501 N
-5508 SVTFSIVPKKEEDRT
+5508 SVTFSIVPLKDEDRT

-5532 AANLPYGYSVGSNP
+5532 AANLPDSYSVGANP

-5553 DIDKR
+5553 DNDKR
-5558 VVSFTDERRGDVSED
+5558 VVSFTQERSGEVSEG
-5573 GFTINTI
+5573 GFTINTM
-5580 QIMPPPTTASV
+5580 QITPEPIADV
-5591 SIPLTIIG
+5591 SIPLLITG

-5614 TISSDGM
+5614 TISNDGM
-5621 IDFPRGQGSVRIRV
+5621 LKFPRGLSSVRIRV

-5648 AITIDDANLPPGYRT
+5648 AIAIDKANLPPGYKI
-5663 GTISSWEF
+5663 GTISSWQF
-5671 KIKDSGQ
+5671 RIGDSGQ

-5685 ADVDSVRENGYFAN
+5685 RVSSANENGSFVN

-5719 GDPDA
+5719 GDTDA
-5724 YTMRTVSP
+5724 YAMRTAAP

-5739 PIDAS
+5739 PTDVS
-5744 TARGEVAFA
+5744 TATGDVAFA

-5762 TLELQG
+5762 TLELRG
-5768 ADDEDND
+5768 TPDIDSD
-5775 PETVTLTI
+5775 PDTIILTI
-5783 DESQLPPGYGVGSI
+5783 DEDNLPEGYGTGSI
-5797 PSWRIDIA
+5797 PSWTVNIT
-5805 DDSRVVSF
+5805 DDARVVSF
-5813 GPNPDTAVFRDR
+5813 GPDPDTAVFRDS

-5833 ASVQLRVSPPLEA
+5833 ASIQLRVSPPLGA
-5846 GQNLAVPLRS
+5846 GESLAIPLRT
-5856 TYSIVLP
+5856 TYNVVLS
-5863 NHPFLLEWPSGE
+5863 NYPFLLAWDPGE
-5875 YSISAIS
+5875 YSISAIR

-5891 VVHFDQRGDADSVT
+5891 LVHFNQQEDADSVT
-5905 LEFRSRRDP
+5905 LEFRSRQDP
-5914 DHFNERINISID
+5914 DNYSERINISID
-5926 GPNLPLGFVA
+5926 ERNLPSEFVV
-5936 GDNSSWELNST
+5936 GTNSSWELNTT
-5947 DNTRPNISF
+5947 DNGRPNVSF
-5956 AVQDVTEE
+5956 AVSGVMENDIDRNGYV
-5964 DVGHDGW
+5964 
-5971 LTLNK
+5971 TLNR
-5976 RVGDV
+5976 RVGEV
-5981 INVRVESRNGN
+5981 IDVRVESRNGN
-5992 DINRRP
+5992 DIYNRP
-5998 GPAINLGVDTPFD
+5998 GPTINLGTAQDSGIEGCDCRSLFVELAKPDQNDIFGVD
-6011 NPGIP
+6011 N
-6016 GISRPNQNPI
+6016 
-6026 YGSDSRGG
+6026 RGG
-6034 EVVLAESNGGI
+6034 EVVIDENDGNLTGWASGRIDES
-6045 TDWEVR
+6045 TF
-6051 REGSGDNTYNIRFTA
+6051 NIRFTA
-6066 RRAGSYTV
+6066 QRRGTYT
-6074 RIAEVPS
+6074 IKIEEVPS
-6081 GTVIGEISRIN
+6081 GSVIGALRGVN